1 MDYETLV
8 QIDETLESLAGM
20 LTEGPA
26 GGTPQSR
33 AMFAKAWSRTPGPGQ
48 AATKARGTQKGA
60 EYYRKFRKTYAT
72 SPEVNKSG
80 GKLNIG
86 AAHGNLKGKVK
97 ELTVPARRKRSKTGD
112 NFRKKK

>member
-8 QIDETLESLAGM
+8 QIDETLETLASM

-48 AATKARGTQKGA
+48 AAQKARGTQKGA
-60 EYYRKFRKTYAT
+60 KYYRKFRERYAT
-72 SPEVNKSG
+72 DN
-80 GKLNIG
+80 KLNVG
-86 AAHGNLKGKVK
+86 ASYGNLKGDVK
-97 ELTVPARRKRSKTGD
+97 ELTVPARRIKSKRGA
-112 NFRKKK
+112 NLKKKK

>member
-60 EYYRKFRKTYAT
+60 EYYRKFRKKDAARQ
-72 SPEVNKSG
+72 G
-80 GKLNIG
+80 LNIG

-97 ELTVPARRKRSKTGD
+97 ELSVPARRVKSKRGA
-112 NFRKKK
+112 NLRKK